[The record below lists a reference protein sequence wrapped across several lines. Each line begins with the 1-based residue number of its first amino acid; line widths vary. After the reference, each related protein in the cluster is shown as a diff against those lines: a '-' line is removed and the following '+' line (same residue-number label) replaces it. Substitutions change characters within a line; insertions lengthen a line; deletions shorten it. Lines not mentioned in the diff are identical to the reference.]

1 MNSIKMGK
9 ERDRGTRLDTAGIVK
24 SGEDQCSVTME
35 EFYGLNPRILRIECI
50 RVGGGGRFFL

>member
-35 EFYGLNPRILRIECI
+35 EFYGLNPRI
-50 RVGGGGRFFL
+50 